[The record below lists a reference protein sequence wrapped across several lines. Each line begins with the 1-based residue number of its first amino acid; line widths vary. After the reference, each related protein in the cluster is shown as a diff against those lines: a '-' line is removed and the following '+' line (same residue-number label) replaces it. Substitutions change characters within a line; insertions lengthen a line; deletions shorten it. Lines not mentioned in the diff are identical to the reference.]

1 MNRITECECYGKC
14 KLKRELTQ
22 EDINYIW
29 NIEQTLEMY
38 NIEVDDLENI
48 ITDGMEYREEEH
60 RASKNVYRELKRVVK
75 EFKQL
80 YE

>member
-1 MNRITECECYGKC
+1 MDRITECECYGKC

-29 NIEQTLEMY
+29 SIEQTLEMY
-38 NIEVDDLENI
+38 NIGVDDLENI
-48 ITDGMEYREEEH
+48 ITDGMEYRKEEH
-60 RASKNVYRELKRVVK
+60 KASKNVYRELKRVVK